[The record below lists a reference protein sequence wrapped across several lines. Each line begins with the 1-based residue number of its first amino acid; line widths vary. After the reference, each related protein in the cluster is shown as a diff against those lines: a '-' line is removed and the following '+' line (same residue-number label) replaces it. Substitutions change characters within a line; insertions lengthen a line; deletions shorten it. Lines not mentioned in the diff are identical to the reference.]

1 MPTIEQLRQKIERID
16 VSIIAKL
23 AERKKL
29 SQQIGKLKLQ
39 EGKDI
44 IDLSQEKKIFENYES
59 LTEQYRLPQP
69 FIKRLFKIIIA
80 YSRKV
85 QK

>member
-59 LTEQYRLPQP
+59 LTEQYRLAPCPEQADTT
-69 FIKRLFKIIIA
+69 IMLLSESGK
-80 YSRKV
+80 
-85 QK
+85 